1 MPIKF
6 GDCKVKK
13 IQIGNVCFVAV
24 RHIGIALDVSF
35 DTLQDI
41 VRNHLTQQYNFS
53 GNKIGIGISD
63 GGSKL
68 STTIL
73 GGCRVILG
81 QHTR

>member
-6 GDCKVKK
+6 GDRKVKT

-24 RHIGIALDVSF
+24 RHIGIALDVIF

-53 GNKIGIGISD
+53 RNKIGIDISD

-68 STTIL
+68 STAIL